1 MNEAS
6 ESHRS
11 FSNYSA
17 IFVLFGLLLVPAL
30 SINSAS
36 AQNPWFEGSRPLID
50 EGNQVSS
57 DKNLWSEK
65 QKAQSA
71 DAIDESKYPP
81 LEEDK
86 TLGMGLYGQPEAEL
100 TKVAPSSLPESSQ
113 SIDPQSPGEVPVY
126 PGSSQRSMPG
136 HYSNRAYP
144 SYRPGYQPGYQSGY
158 QSGYQPGYQPGYQ
171 SGSWPGDGG
180 MGGFPFGGNSANGFP
195 FGGNSNGLPF
205 GMGNGWM
212 PNSGTG
218 FW

>member
-17 IFVLFGLLLVPAL
+17 VIVLFGLLLVPVL

-86 TLGMGLYGQPEAEL
+86 TLGMGIYGQPEAEL
-100 TKVAPSSLPESSQ
+100 TKMAPSSLPESPQ
-113 SIDPQSPGEVPVY
+113 SIDPRSLGETPVY
-126 PGSSQRSMPG
+126 PRSSQRSMPG
-136 HYSNRAYP
+136 HYNNRAYP
-144 SYRPGYQPGYQSGY
+144 SYRQGYRPGYQSGY
-158 QSGYQPGYQPGYQ
+158 
-171 SGSWPGDGG
+171 WPGNGG
-180 MGGFPFGGNSANGFP
+180 MGGFPFGGNSGNGFP
-195 FGGNSNGLPF
+195 FGGNSGNGSPF

-212 PNSGTG
+212 PNSGAG